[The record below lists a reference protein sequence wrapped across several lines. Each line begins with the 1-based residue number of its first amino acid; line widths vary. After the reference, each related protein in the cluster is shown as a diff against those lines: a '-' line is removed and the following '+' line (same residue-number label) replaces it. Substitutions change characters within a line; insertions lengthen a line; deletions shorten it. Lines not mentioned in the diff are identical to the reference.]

1 MMPSQQD
8 FLAMVEHE
16 KNHKKFI
23 FMCGVVVGVVVSCMF
38 FISFLNY

>member
-23 FMCGVVVGVVVSCMF
+23 FMCGVVVSCMF
-38 FISFLNY
+38 FIAFLNY